1 MPRLS
6 AVAIEKQ
13 MRDLRGWRR
22 RGRTI
27 TRTFIFK
34 TFLGGIT
41 FVEKVARLAERANH
55 HPDITIRYNRI
66 RLDLT
71 THDYGGLT
79 MRDFTLARRINRLV
93 ERH

>member
-1 MPRLS
+1 MARLS
-6 AVAIEKQ
+6 VAAIEKQ
-13 MRDLRGWRR
+13 MRNLNGWHR

-34 TFLGGIT
+34 TFLGGIA
-41 FVEKVARLAERANH
+41 FVQKVARLAERANH

-66 RLDLT
+66 KLDLT

-79 MRDFTLARRINRLV
+79 MRDFNLARRINHVADPR
-93 ERH
+93 